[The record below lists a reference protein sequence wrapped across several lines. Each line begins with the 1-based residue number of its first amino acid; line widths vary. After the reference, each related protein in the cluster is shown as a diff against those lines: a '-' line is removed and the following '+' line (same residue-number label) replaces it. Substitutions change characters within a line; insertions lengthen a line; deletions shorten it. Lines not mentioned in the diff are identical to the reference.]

1 MKIGGRQ
8 TPSPGSMPRL
18 GHDLIA
24 RPQLASNTREKTP
37 EVKRSDSRRRRIM
50 LTVLCFAAAFSIV
63 TGRLMTLGLFAGGDV
78 RHVAAAEV
86 REPVQRRD
94 IVDRNGEV
102 MATDI
107 ITASLYADARK
118 VLDPR
123 ETARQIFSVL
133 PDLELTMLEERL
145 ASGRAF
151 VWLKRD
157 VTPREQQAVHNLG
170 QPGLGFRREQK
181 RVYPNGNTASHVLG
195 SVDVDNRGTA
205 GMEYYIDNSDDLADG
220 ALELSID
227 LRVQHA
233 VRTELAAA
241 MEEFSAKAAIGVV
254 MDVTTGEVVASVSL
268 PDFDPND
275 PMGSPTRSRFN
286 AATLGVYEMGSTFK
300 AFSVAAALDSGRIN
314 LSTSYDA
321 REPIRVSRFTIS
333 DYHAQKRYL
342 SVPELFMHS
351 SNIGTAKMVL
361 DLGRE
366 EHRGFLG
373 RLGLLTRAEIELPEA
388 GRPLLPDRWTDVSA
402 MTISYGH
409 GLSVSPLNV
418 VAANATLVNGGLSV
432 RPTFLRRRGLREDAA
447 GERVMS
453 QTTSDAMRALLRLVV
468 EQGTG
473 RNADVMGYPVMGK
486 TGTAEKAVNGGYAKR
501 ALLTSFL
508 SAFPAND
515 PRYSMLVVFDEPQ
528 ATPETYG
535 YATAG
540 WNAAPVTSRVV
551 RRIAPILGLRP
562 VDAWDAPIQA
572 ASLLVSE

>member
-1 MKIGGRQ
+1 MKARSRQ
-8 TPSPGSMPRL
+8 TPIYAPMPRV

-24 RPQLASNTREKTP
+24 RPQLARPGRDKTP
-37 EVKRSDSRRRRIM
+37 EVKRSDSRRRRLM
-50 LTVLCFAAAFSIV
+50 LMVLCFAAAFSVV
-63 TGRLMTLGLFAGGDV
+63 TGRLMTLGLFMGGDV
-78 RHVAAAEV
+78 RQVASVEA
-86 REPVQRRD
+86 RPQVQRRD

-107 ITASLYADARK
+107 ITASLYADTRK
-118 VLDPR
+118 ILDPR
-123 ETARQIFSVL
+123 ETARQIASVL
-133 PDLELTMLEERL
+133 PDLEISPLEERL

-170 QPGLGFRREQK
+170 QPGLAFRREQK

-205 GMEYYIDNSDDLADG
+205 GMEHYINNAG
-220 ALELSID
+220 ASAGEEGPLELSID

-233 VRTELAAA
+233 VRMELVAA
-241 MEEFSAKAAIGVV
+241 MEEFSAKAAVGVV
-254 MDVTTGEVVASVSL
+254 LDVKTGEVVASVSL

-275 PMGSPTRSRFN
+275 PMASSDRSRFN

-314 LSTSYDA
+314 LSTTYDA

-333 DYHAQKRYL
+333 DYHAQKRLL

-351 SNIGTAKMVL
+351 SNIGTAKMVM

-366 EHRGFLG
+366 EHRGFLS
-373 RLGLLTRAEIELPEA
+373 RLGLLSRAEIELPES
-388 GRPLLPDRWTDVSA
+388 GRPLLPSRWTDISA

-409 GLSVSPLNV
+409 GISVSPVNM
-418 VAANATLVNGGLSV
+418 VAANAALVNGGFSV
-432 RPTFLRRRGLREDAA
+432 RPTFLRQRGAVPHERIMSED
-447 GERVMS
+447 
-453 QTTSDAMRALLRLVV
+453 TSNAMRALLRLVV

-486 TGTAEKAVNGGYAKR
+486 TGTAEKAVNGGYSRR

-515 PRYSMLVVFDEPQ
+515 PRYSMVIIFDEPQ
-528 ATPETYG
+528 ATPTTYG

-551 RRIAPILGLRP
+551 RRIAPILGVRP
-562 VDAWDAPIQA
+562 VDTWDAPIQA
-572 ASLLVSE
+572 ASLLVAE

>member
-1 MKIGGRQ
+1 MMSRQ
-8 TPSPGSMPRL
+8 RPSAHQVSMPRV
-18 GHDLIA
+18 GHDLVA
-24 RPQLASNTREKTP
+24 RPQLATGKREKSP
-37 EVKRSDSRRRRIM
+37 EAKRSDSRKRRLM
-50 LTVLCFAAAFSIV
+50 LTVLCFAAAFSVV
-63 TGRLMTLGLFAGGDV
+63 TGRLMTLGLFGDE
-78 RHVAAAEV
+78 EV
-86 REPVQRRD
+86 RQVASSTVRTYEQRRD

-107 ITASLYADARK
+107 STASLYADARK
-118 VLDPR
+118 ILDPR
-123 ETARQIFSVL
+123 ETARQVASVL
-133 PDLELTMLEERL
+133 PDLDLAVLENRL

-195 SVDVDNRGTA
+195 SVDVDNRGIA
-205 GMEYYIDNSDDLADG
+205 GMEHYIDNSDGLGDG
-220 ALELSID
+220 PLELSID

-233 VRTELAAA
+233 VRTELVAA
-241 MEEFSAKAAIGVV
+241 MEEFSAKAATGVV
-254 MDVTTGEVVASVSL
+254 LDVTTGEVVASVSL

-275 PMGSPTRSRFN
+275 PMASSDRSRFN

-300 AFSVAAALDSGRIN
+300 AFSVAAALDSGRIG
-314 LSTSYDA
+314 LSTTYDA
-321 REPIRVSRFTIS
+321 REPIRISRFTIS
-333 DYHAQKRYL
+333 DYHAQKRLL

-351 SNIGTAKMVL
+351 SNIGTAKMVM

-373 RLGLLTRAEIELPEA
+373 RLGLLTRAEIEVPESS
-388 GRPLLPDRWTDVSA
+388 RPLLPARWTDISA

-409 GLSVSPLNV
+409 GISVTPINV
-418 VAANATLVNGGLSV
+418 VAANAALVNGGFMV
-432 RPTFLRRRGLREDAA
+432 RPTFLRQRGAVPR
-447 GERVMS
+447 ERVMS
-453 QTTSDAMRALLRLVV
+453 EDTSHAVRALLRLVV

-486 TGTAEKAVNGGYAKR
+486 TGTAEKAVNGRYAR
-501 ALLTSFL
+501 RSLLTSFM

-515 PRYSMLVVFDEPQ
+515 PRYSMVIIFDEPQ
-528 ATPETYG
+528 ATPTTYG

-562 VDAWDAPIQA
+562 VDTWDAPIQA
-572 ASLLVSE
+572 ASLLVAE